1 MSRKKKR
8 RNPMNQNLKTAIE
21 KHRDH
26 KPISEMTTGEYQEY
40 RLGCQNIAYMLEKEH
55 DKK

>member
-1 MSRKKKR
+1 
-8 RNPMNQNLKTAIE
+8 MNQNLKTAIE